1 MPATRRCRESGARF
15 SEGRGSMTGA
25 CLGLYEKAVPSSLSL
40 PELLVAAG
48 EAGFDF
54 VELSVDESQARL
66 ARLSMDRGERKTF
79 IDAMR
84 DSGLPFGSICL
95 SGQRKFPM
103 GSPDEAIRARS
114 MEIVG
119 GAIELASD
127 LGIRI
132 VQIAGY
138 DVYYESSTPETR
150 SRFRDGLE
158 SAVLQAA
165 RLGVTLAFETME
177 TEFMDTVGKAL
188 AMVEKVRSPWL
199 QIYPDTGNITNAA
212 LKYGTDAPG
221 DLSRGRGHIVAL
233 HLKESLPGKYRELT
247 FGSGH
252 VDFDG
257 CITEALSQGVRL
269 FVAET
274 WHLGEPEWRD
284 KLRDIHAF
292 FRPKLEG

>member
-1 MPATRRCRESGARF
+1 MSGAR
-15 SEGRGSMTGA
+15 
-25 CLGLYEKAVPSSLSL
+25 LGLYEKAAPSSHSL
-40 PELLVAAG
+40 PELLTVAG
-48 EAGFDF
+48 QAGFDF
-54 VELSVDESQARL
+54 VEMSVDESEARL
-66 ARLSMDRGERKTF
+66 ARLTMDRGERKALV
-79 IDAMR
+79 DAMC

-103 GSPDEAIRARS
+103 GSSDEAIRARS
-114 MEIVG
+114 MAIVG
-119 GAIELASD
+119 GSMELASD

-138 DVYYESSTPETR
+138 DVYYESSTHETR

-177 TEFMDTVGKAL
+177 TGFMDTVGKAL
-188 AMVEKVRSPWL
+188 AMVEEVRSPWL
-199 QIYPDTGNITNAA
+199 QIYPDTGNVTNAA
-212 LKYGTDAPG
+212 LKYGTDALA
-221 DLSRGRGHIVAL
+221 DLAGGRGHIVAM
-233 HLKESLPGKYRELT
+233 HMKESLPGKYRELA
-247 FGSGH
+247 FGGGH

-257 CITEALSQGVRL
+257 CIAEALSQGVGL

-274 WHLGEPEWRD
+274 WHLGEPDWRD
-284 KLRDIHAF
+284 KLRYINAF